1 MKKVILVSGDLMFIS
16 KVKEVARASGGE
28 VVVAR
33 SESALDKAR
42 SECLEPSAL
51 LIDLEKSG
59 VSLESLA
66 PRVAALSQE
75 GWRVVS
81 FFSHVH
87 EELAHQALD
96 LGLGEVVPRSKFVK
110 LLPEVFM
117 G

>member
-1 MKKVILVSGDLMFIS
+1 MKKAILVSGDLMFIS

-28 VVVAR
+28 VTVAR
-33 SESALDKAR
+33 SEAALEKAQR
-42 SECLEPSAL
+42 DCPDVTAL

-59 VSLESLA
+59 IPLEALS
-66 PRVAALSQE
+66 PRVATLSQQ
-75 GWRVVS
+75 GWRIVS

-87 EELAHQALD
+87 EELAHRALE

-110 LLPEVFM
+110 LLPDVFL